1 MTPPNP
7 PGPPDPKDPLGDDL
21 LDELDQWDKMFD
33 QLHTAEADVT
43 MVRSLLAA
51 EEAAAAE
58 TAAARAQQQDTTP
71 PPISPALPGVG
82 PATPGID
89 EEAPFAVRGGD
100 VELEGEPRALGAL
113 LGSAGRRSGQAE
125 EGDEELY
132 TSAIRPFVTPG
143 PARPA
148 AARKGAAII
157 RRTPPLT
164 PLSKS
169 PRGAGMFPGEVTRP
183 GVPLPSFS
191 DDTGESPIDDFR
203 HEELT
208 QAIGEEVV
216 GRLAESAEALF
227 REAPPDAGAVALDV
241 DADDFYD
248 GIEVAAQASAAAR
261 TPLDEE
267 PPSARL
273 PIAESTMRRTTQ
285 NIVRRDR
292 KSGETAPAPLSGR
305 RLTGMH
311 EAVPAAGVSVPLPPD
326 PGESS
331 DLLDEP
337 ALPAPG
343 GIDEDAEPIT
353 GVRDMSPPDATV
365 DQEIE
370 GSFAD
375 LIEPSAASAAAP
387 RPATDADGIDVELD
401 TPPPPAP
408 VHDEDDREMDAAFLS
423 ASALSRGTMPA
434 AQLVADIDVAPDL
447 PPSRFALSEPAL
459 DFAAIQVAD
468 VEPSQEDR
476 TEELA
481 RDLLLYER
489 ELGLMDDPG
498 PTARLRMEAGR
509 LAERLGDLDRAR
521 AHYDGALQLDPRLR
535 PPLRALRRVE
545 RALGN
550 FGEAIRH
557 LDAEIELASDMERR
571 ALAAYRSDL
580 LMAVGEQDLARVAV
594 GDLLDDAPADVRSLL
609 ANLELAWIDGRHV
622 EAEAS
627 LDRLAQAVADEA
639 LAGAMHRTRAMVLAA
654 SGGDGESA
662 LRAALQIAGRDRL
675 AWFGMAHRAIA
686 AGDHGAAAEAIG
698 GLVDELAPAAPAL
711 AGALEWRRAEM
722 LAHGEAPEEVV
733 APALERAAALL
744 PDDPTLMET
753 RARLLAERGEMVPA
767 AEELFRLASSAPDA
781 TRSAWA
787 FRQAAR
793 LYASAGDAGGEQAA
807 LRNALARDP
816 ADPASAAELAT
827 ALEDAGDEEGLVEL
841 EKQQIAGDP
850 GAVLARIHLA
860 QRLGRLGRGDE
871 AIAVLAAGRGDGR
884 SASAAL
890 DSDLLAAYRQAG
902 RWRELAELIARQKG
916 EKAGHLDPW
925 MLERRAAIA
934 LEEVYDR
941 APKSSS
947 AAAVPMVAADWD
959 DRSAGG
965 LLEGVPVPLDA
976 VPEPVF
982 AAPSAR
988 VPSEEG
994 APSGPWVTREPVS
1007 LGSAPVS
1014 ARGPAREAA
1023 LAAWRRVLDASPD
1036 SGEARSAVLRLVDAV
1051 EDLHDR
1057 LAALEALQKVAGQS
1071 PFAVDLALHRAE
1083 ILIAEY
1089 DRDAAEEVLR
1099 AGAALDPD
1107 NPRCHLV
1114 LVRLYAEDLRWEDAA
1129 ELLAERAA
1137 SGGDSDEAISLRYR
1151 AAAILLDKTEEVS
1164 RAVDLLTPVV
1174 NARPDFVIAADLL
1187 RAAQRR
1193 LGEAPPPAPTASEP
1207 AASATAAPR
1216 AAGQDDG
1223 FARLVREAEM
1233 VEIQNG
1239 DAGREADLYR
1249 RAMELRPDDP
1259 LARDGFARA
1268 AARAGESAPLAELA
1282 LADLRR
1288 AEAMGDGAAKA
1299 TAYEELARIDAELR
1313 GDLASGI
1320 LAWES
1325 AVESDPG
1332 RFSALRNLERAYLA
1346 SGRARELQLVYERT
1360 LGVLEGSREKVAL
1373 LGEMA
1378 RLSERAER
1386 PRDEALGYQRDV
1398 LGLDPMQRMA
1408 LFRLESAARQEGPSR
1423 QLADLERMV
1432 ARFFAGGSGA
1442 AGDARAEAAFL
1453 TRAGETL
1460 LAISARE
1467 EAIASFRSA
1476 AAALPGYAPALAG
1489 WREAALA
1496 GEMWKDVADAAE
1508 KEAESAVESGERAR
1522 LYHLAG
1528 VTLMDRA
1535 MDGERAIGALRR
1547 VLDID
1552 PAHRDAFQRLKLLYE
1567 EMGRDLE
1574 LVELY
1579 RQRLEVDR
1587 DAAVQIRLH
1596 QGLAAMYRN
1605 FFDDREA
1612 AQSHLKAAL
1621 DIDPQNRRVIAD
1633 LSDIAWELGDWAQA
1647 AEMLI
1652 TRAKLESRPE
1662 VLRHIFFRLGT
1673 IYADRIP
1680 DARYAMMSFQKVL
1693 SYDPHDTGALERV
1706 ADLAFASGDTRLALG
1721 ACEQLIKQTH
1731 SDPAKV
1737 PYLHRVARIYAEGLK
1752 DRQRAERALKIA
1764 LDFDPMSDVALSALV
1779 DFYRDAG
1786 DARSARVHLDRVAG
1800 AMRHRVLIDPSE
1812 LEPYRVLSR
1821 ALEAREQAGA
1831 PGSLATAVA
1840 AAEISVLLGSQDPR
1854 DVDLAASA
1862 ARARPALGPLGQPE
1876 LDDTLFPP
1884 GASSSLRAIFRL
1896 LGERLAKH
1904 AGTDV
1909 RRYGVGRGE
1918 RLRKGS
1924 DPIAGMIL
1932 EMAGEMGIDD
1942 IDIYLSPRQPTVL
1955 AVEPTHPI
1963 SLVLGP
1969 QLATLDR
1976 PAELRFLVGR
1986 SLKLATSAL
1995 AVPARMAPDEMG
2007 VLLAGL
2013 LRQFA
2018 PDFAPA
2024 GLDPAAVA
2032 AEQQKLRRLIPNQMV
2047 QELAPYALGI
2057 AGAGFDHRA
2066 IWAAIL
2072 EGGNRAGLL
2081 AAGSVAAALGSL
2093 LRLGGYRDIHQGIS
2107 DPFVANL
2114 LRFAVSEDHVA
2125 LRAHLGG

>member
-1 MTPPNP
+1 MSNEKPPIS
-7 PGPPDPKDPLGDDL
+7 GDPADPLGEDL

-43 MVRSLLAA
+43 VVRSLLAA

-58 TAAARAQQQDTTP
+58 TADARSQKDTQPPSADPDPTP
-71 PPISPALPGVG
+71 STI
-82 PATPGID
+82 ID
-89 EEAPFAVRGGD
+89 DDAPFAVRGGD

-113 LGSAGRRSGQAE
+113 LGSAGRRPPGE
-125 EGDEELY
+125 EGEEGLF
-132 TSAIRPFVTPG
+132 TSAVRPLPSAG
-143 PARPA
+143 AARPA
-148 AARKGAAII
+148 TTRTSPAII
-157 RRTPPLT
+157 RRTQPMT
-164 PLSKS
+164 PLPGRAFGGS
-169 PRGAGMFPGEVTRP
+169 AMFPNEPTRP
-183 GVPLPSFS
+183 GQPVPTFD
-191 DDTGESPIDDFR
+191 DDTRESNLSEFR
-203 HEELT
+203 EERT
-208 QAIGEEVV
+208 QAIEQAVV

-227 REAPPDAGAVALDV
+227 RDAPPDAGAVALDV

-261 TPLDEE
+261 APLDDL
-267 PPSARL
+267 PPLRL
-273 PIAESTMRRTTQ
+273 PQAESTARRTTQ

-292 KSGETAPAPLSGR
+292 KPGETSQPGGR
-305 RLTGMH
+305 RLTGAF
-311 EAVPAAGVSVPLPPD
+311 EAVEPAARVSVPPPPEQAD
-326 PGESS
+326 
-331 DLLDEP
+331 DE
-337 ALPAPG
+337 
-343 GIDEDAEPIT
+343 AEPVT
-353 GVRDMSPPDATV
+353 GVREAHGVTPRDPLSRSGGDLAGGEALQVSPHDVITAPRASV
-365 DQEIE
+365 DDQVE
-370 GSFAD
+370 GSFAS
-375 LIEPSAASAAAP
+375 LVEV
-387 RPATDADGIDVELD
+387 DVDLD

-408 VHDEDDREMDAAFLS
+408 ARDHDEDAENAESDREVDEAFMS

-434 AQLVADIDVAPDL
+434 SQLVLDVDVAPDL
-447 PPSRFALSEPAL
+447 PASRFAPSEPAI

-468 VEPSQEDR
+468 VDPSEEDR

-489 ELGLMDDPG
+489 ELALMDDPG

-550 FGEAIRH
+550 FGEAVRH

-571 ALAAYRSDL
+571 ALAAYRADL

-594 GDLLDDAPADVRSLL
+594 GALLDDAPADVRALL

-627 LDRLAQAVADEA
+627 LDRLAQAVADGA
-639 LAGAMHRTRAMVLAA
+639 LASAMHRTRAMLTAGQ
-654 SGGDGESA
+654 GGDSEPA
-662 LRAALQIAGRDRL
+662 LRAALEIDGRDRL
-675 AWFGMAHRAIA
+675 SWFGLAHRAIA
-686 AGDHGAAAEAIG
+686 GGDHPAAADAIG
-698 GLVDELAPAAPAL
+698 QLVGELAPIAPAL

-722 LAHGEAPEEVV
+722 LAHSDAPEETV
-733 APALERAAALL
+733 APALQRAAALL
-744 PDDPTLMET
+744 PDDATLMET

-767 AEELFRLASSAPDA
+767 AEELFRLASSAPDP
-781 TRSAWA
+781 TRAAWA

-841 EKQQIAGDP
+841 EKGQIAGDP

-860 QRLGRLGRGDE
+860 HRLGRLARGDE
-871 AIAVLAAGRGDGR
+871 AIAVLAAGRDAR
-884 SASAAL
+884 SPSAAL
-890 DSDLLAAYRQAG
+890 DSDLTSAYRQAG
-902 RWRELAELIARQKG
+902 RWRELAELIGRQKA
-916 EKAGHLDPW
+916 EKTGHLDAW
-925 MLERRAAIA
+925 VLERQAATA
-934 LEEVYDR
+934 LEAVYDA
-941 APKSSS
+941 APREAPAS
-947 AAAVPMVAADWD
+947 AAPAAVGGDWD
-959 DRSAGG
+959 DRSSSGM
-965 LLEGVPVPLDA
+965 LDGVPQLADG
-976 VPEPVF
+976 VPEPMF
-982 AAPSAR
+982 GPPSAR
-988 VPSEEG
+988 VQAEG
-994 APSGPWVTREPVS
+994 APSGPWVTREPVA
-1007 LGSAPVS
+1007 LGSAPVAS
-1014 ARGPAREAA
+1014 SRGPALQAA
-1023 LAAWRRVLDASPD
+1023 LAAWRRVLDGSPD
-1036 SGEARSAVLRLVDAV
+1036 SSEARSAVLRLLDGVVD
-1051 EDLHDR
+1051 LQDR
-1057 LAALEALQKVAGQS
+1057 LAALEALQKLAGQS
-1071 PFAVDLALHRAE
+1071 AFAVDLALRRAE
-1083 ILIAEY
+1083 ILVAEF

-1107 NPRCHLV
+1107 NPRCHLA
-1114 LVRLYAEDLRWEDAA
+1114 LLRLYTEDLRWEDAA

-1137 SGGDSDEAISLRYR
+1137 SAGDGDESVSLRYR

-1193 LGEAPPPAPTASEP
+1193 LGEAPPPAATTTSEP
-1207 AASATAAPR
+1207 AATAASR

-1233 VEIQNG
+1233 IEIQNG

-1268 AARAGESAPLAELA
+1268 AGRAGETAPLAELA

-1332 RFSALRNLERAYLA
+1332 RISALRNLERAYLA
-1346 SGRARELQLVYERT
+1346 SGRARELQLVYERM
-1360 LGVLEGSREKVAL
+1360 LALVEGGREKVAL

-1386 PRDEALGYQRDV
+1386 PRDEALGYQRDILAV
-1398 LGLDPMQRMA
+1398 DPMQRMA
-1408 LFRLESAARQEGPSR
+1408 LFRLEAAARQEGPSR
-1423 QLADLERMV
+1423 ELADLEKKV
-1432 ARFFAGGSGA
+1432 ARFFAGVGGA

-1460 LAISARE
+1460 LAIGERQ
-1467 EAIASFRSA
+1467 EAIASFRAA

-1489 WREAALA
+1489 WRQASLA

-1587 DAAVQIRLH
+1587 DPAVQIRLH

-1612 AQSHLKAAL
+1612 AQNHLKAAL
-1621 DIDPQNRRVIAD
+1621 DIDPQNKRVIAD

-1693 SYDPHDTGALERV
+1693 SYDPQDTGALERV
-1706 ADLAFASGDTRLALG
+1706 ADLAFAAGDTRLALG

-1764 LDFDPMSDVALSALV
+1764 LDFDPTSDVALAALV
-1779 DFYRDAG
+1779 DFYRLAG
-1786 DARSARVHLDRVAG
+1786 DSRSARVHLDRVAS
-1800 AMRHRVLIDPSE
+1800 AMRHRLLVDPAD
-1812 LEPYRVLSR
+1812 LEPYQVLCR
-1821 ALEAREQAGA
+1821 ALEAREQAGV
-1831 PGSLATAVA
+1831 PGSLASAVA
-1840 AAEISVLLGSQDPR
+1840 AAEIAVLFGSQDPR
-1854 DVDLAASA
+1854 DAELAAAA
-1862 ARARPALGPLGQPE
+1862 ARARPALGPLGHPD

-1884 GASSSLRAIFRL
+1884 AASSSLRAIFRL

-1932 EMAGEMGIDD
+1932 EMAAEMGIDD

-1955 AVEPTHPI
+1955 AVEPTNPI

-1976 PAELRFLVGR
+1976 PAELRFLVAR
-1986 SLKLATSAL
+1986 SLKLATSSL

-2018 PDFAPA
+2018 PEFSPP

-2047 QELAPYALGI
+2047 QELAPVRARHRRGRVRSPGHLGRDPRGRQSSRP
-2057 AGAGFDHRA
+2057 AGGRQR
-2066 IWAAIL
+2066 
-2072 EGGNRAGLL
+2072 GG
-2081 AAGSVAAALGSL
+2081 ALGSL
-2093 LRLGGYRDIHQGIS
+2093 LRLGGYRDIHQGIG

>member
-1 MTPPNP
+1 MSPSNP
-7 PGPPDPKDPLGDDL
+7 TDPKDPLGDDL

-33 QLHTAEADVT
+33 QLHTAEADVS

-58 TAAARAQQQDTTP
+58 TAAARSQQETQP
-71 PPISPALPGVG
+71 PPVAPPAE
-82 PATPGID
+82 

-113 LGSAGRRSGQAE
+113 LGSQGRRPLQGE
-125 EGDEELY
+125 EGEEGLY
-132 TSAIRPFVTPG
+132 TSAVRPSPSAA
-143 PARPA
+143 ARPA
-148 AARKGAAII
+148 RTSPAII
-157 RRTPPLT
+157 RRTQPLT
-164 PLSKS
+164 PLAG
-169 PRGAGMFPGEVTRP
+169 RGGGMFPNEPTRP
-183 GVPLPSFS
+183 GLPVPSFD
-191 DDTGESPIDDFR
+191 DDTRESRLGEFGDER
-203 HEELT
+203 T
-208 QAIGEEVV
+208 QAIEEAVV

-227 REAPPDAGAVALDV
+227 RDAPPDAGGLDVDV

-248 GIEVAAQASAAAR
+248 GIEVAAQASVAAR
-261 TPLDEE
+261 TKPE
-267 PPSARL
+267 PPISLRL
-273 PIAESTMRRTTQ
+273 PIPESTSRRTTQ
-285 NIVRRDR
+285 NIVRRER
-292 KSGETAPAPLSGR
+292 KSGETAPAPAGR
-305 RLTGMH
+305 RLTGAMD
-311 EAVPAAGVSVPLPPD
+311 AVDRVSVPLPPD
-326 PGESS
+326 PG
-331 DLLDEP
+331 DADELP
-337 ALPAPG
+337 ALG
-343 GIDEDAEPIT
+343 EDDGEPT
-353 GVRDMSPPDATV
+353 GVRDVTAPPVPVAATI
-365 DQEIE
+365 EAELE

-375 LIEPSAASAAAP
+375 LIEPSEAAAQVP
-387 RPATDADGIDVELD
+387 VALGRAESAGIEVDVDLE
-401 TPPPPAP
+401 TPPPPAATGDRDDR
-408 VHDEDDREMDAAFLS
+408 DEDDREVDAAFLS
-423 ASALSRGTMPA
+423 ASALGLGTLPTA
-434 AQLVADIDVAPDL
+434 AIAEIDVAPDL
-447 PPSRFALSEPAL
+447 PASRFAPSEPAI
-459 DFAAIQVAD
+459 DFSAIQVAD

-550 FGEAIRH
+550 FGEALRH

-571 ALAAYRSDL
+571 ALAAYRADL

-627 LDRLAQAVADEA
+627 LERLAQAVADEA
-639 LAGAMHRTRAMVLAA
+639 LAAAMHRSRAMVLAA
-654 SGGDGESA
+654 HGGDGEPA
-662 LRAALQIAGRDRL
+662 LRAALQIDGRDRL
-675 AWFGMAHRAIA
+675 AWFGLAHRAIA
-686 AGDHGAAAEAIG
+686 AGDHTAAAEAIG
-698 GLVDELAPAAPAL
+698 GLVDELAPVAPPL

-722 LAHGEAPEEVV
+722 LAHGEAPEAVV

-744 PDDPTLMET
+744 PEDATLMET

-816 ADPASAAELAT
+816 ADPAVAAELAT

-841 EKQQIAGDP
+841 EKQQVAGDP
-850 GAVLARIHLA
+850 AAVLARIHLA
-860 QRLGRLGRGDE
+860 QRLARLERGEE
-871 AIAVLAAGRGDGR
+871 AIAILAAGRGQGAT
-884 SASAAL
+884 ASAAL
-890 DSDLLAAYRQAG
+890 DSDLAAAYRQAG
-902 RWRELAELIARQKG
+902 RWRELAELTARQKA
-916 EKAGHLDPW
+916 EKAGHLDGW
-925 MLERRAAIA
+925 VLERRAAMA
-934 LEEVYDR
+934 LEAVYDK
-941 APKSSS
+941 APRS
-947 AAAVPMVAADWD
+947 AAPPVVTPPVGADWD
-959 DRSAGG
+959 DRSSTGM
-965 LLEGVPVPLDA
+965 LDGVPVALDG

-982 AAPSAR
+982 APPSAR
-988 VPSEEG
+988 VPAEEG
-994 APSGPWVTREPVS
+994 AASGPWVAREPAER
-1007 LGSAPVS
+1007 GAAGGPTAPGPAPVS

-1023 LAAWRRVLDASPD
+1023 LASWRRVLDMTPD
-1036 SGEARSAVLRLVDAV
+1036 SSEARSAVLRLVDGV
-1051 EDLHDR
+1051 EDVQDR

-1071 PFAVDLALHRAE
+1071 PFAVDLALRRAE
-1083 ILIAEY
+1083 ILVAEY

-1107 NPRCHLV
+1107 NPRCHLA
-1114 LVRLYAEDLRWEDAA
+1114 LVRLFAEDLRWEDCA

-1137 SGGDSDEAISLRYR
+1137 SAGDGDEAISLRYR
-1151 AAAILLDKTEEVS
+1151 AAALILDKTEDVS
-1164 RAVDLLTPVV
+1164 RAVELLTPVV

-1193 LGEAPPPAPTASEP
+1193 LGEAPPAEPTPA
-1207 AASATAAPR
+1207 AAPR

-1233 VEIQNG
+1233 IEVQNG
-1239 DAGREADLYR
+1239 DPGREADLYR

-1313 GDLASGI
+1313 GDTASGI

-1325 AVESDPG
+1325 AVESDPT
-1332 RFSALRNLERAYLA
+1332 RLSALRNLERAYLA
-1346 SGRARELQLVYERT
+1346 AGRARELQLVYERM
-1360 LGVLEGSREKVAL
+1360 LGVLDGAREKVAL

-1386 PRDEALGYQRDV
+1386 PREEALGYQRDV
-1398 LGLDPMQRMA
+1398 LAMDPMQRMA
-1408 LFRLESAARQEGPSR
+1408 LFRLEAAARQAGPSR
-1423 QLADLERMV
+1423 ELADLEKMV
-1432 ARFFAGGSGA
+1432 ARFFAGGGGA

-1460 LAISARE
+1460 LALGERE

-1587 DAAVQIRLH
+1587 DPAVQIRLH

-1605 FFDDREA
+1605 FFDDRDA

-1621 DIDPQNRRVIAD
+1621 AIDPQNRRVIAD
-1633 LSDIAWELGDWAQA
+1633 LSDIAWEIGDWAQA

-1652 TRAKLESRPE
+1652 TRAKLETRPE
-1662 VLRHIFFRLGT
+1662 VLRRIFFRLGT

-1706 ADLAFASGDTRLALG
+1706 ADLAFAGGDTRLALG

-1764 LDFDPMSDVALSALV
+1764 LDFDPTSDVALAALV

-1786 DARSARVHLDRVAG
+1786 DTSSARVHLDRVAG
-1800 AMRHRVLIDPSE
+1800 AMRHRLHGDPSE
-1812 LEPYRVLSR
+1812 LLPYQVLCH
-1821 ALEAREQAGA
+1821 ALEAREQAGV
-1831 PGSLATAVA
+1831 PGSLATAAA
-1840 AAEISVLLGSQDPR
+1840 AAEIAVLLGSEDPR
-1854 DVDLAASA
+1854 DAELAAGA

-1884 GASSSLRAIFRL
+1884 EASSSLRAIFRL

-1932 EMAGEMGIDD
+1932 EMAAEMGIDD

-1955 AVEPTHPI
+1955 AVEPTSPI

-1969 QLATLDR
+1969 QLASLDR

-1986 SLKLATSAL
+1986 SLKLATSSL

-2018 PDFAPA
+2018 PEFAPPA
-2024 GLDPAAVA
+2024 LDPAAVA
-2032 AEQQKLRRLIPNQMV
+2032 AEQQKLRRLIPNQLV

-2057 AGAGFDHRA
+2057 AGAEFDHRA

-2081 AAGSVAAALGSL
+2081 AAGSVAAALGAL

>member
-1 MTPPNP
+1 MTPPTP
-7 PGPPDPKDPLGDDL
+7 PPNSGDPSDPLGEDL

-43 MVRSLLAA
+43 QVRSLLAV

-58 TAAARAQQQDTTP
+58 TAAARSQQDTQP
-71 PPISPALPGVG
+71 PPSG
-82 PATPGID
+82 PVIPVAPPD
-89 EEAPFAVRGGD
+89 EEAPFAVRGGE

-113 LGSAGRRSGQAE
+113 LGSSGRKPGGE
-125 EGDEELY
+125 EPDEELY
-132 TSAIRPFVTPG
+132 TSAIRPMPQPG
-143 PARPA
+143 GAAAGKPA
-148 AARKGAAII
+148 ARTSPAII
-157 RRTPPLT
+157 RRTQPLT
-164 PLSKS
+164 PMTTSS
-169 PRGAGMFPGEVTRP
+169 NRGLRGGGMFPNEVTRP
-183 GVPLPSFS
+183 GEPVPGFN
-191 DDTGESPIDDFR
+191 DITAETRIDDFAKDER
-203 HEELT
+203 T
-208 QAIGEEVV
+208 QAIEEAVV

-227 REAPPDAGAVALDV
+227 RDAPPDAGAVSLDV

-248 GIEVAAQASAAAR
+248 DIEVAAQASVAAR
-261 TPLDEE
+261 TPMDEAV
-267 PPSARL
+267 PLGRL
-273 PIAESTMRRTTQ
+273 PTSESTSRRTTQ
-285 NIVRRDR
+285 NIVRRER
-292 KSGETAPAPLSGR
+292 RSGDTAPSSFGARRLSGMQDVVSEPVGR
-305 RLTGMH
+305 
-311 EAVPAAGVSVPLPPD
+311 VSVPLPPELPD
-326 PGESS
+326 TTEVIETPPG
-331 DLLDEP
+331 
-337 ALPAPG
+337 APE
-343 GIDEDAEPIT
+343 GIDEEAEPIT
-353 GVRDMSPPDATV
+353 GVRETALPAPTV
-365 DQEIE
+365 NEEIE
-370 GSFAD
+370 GSFAG
-375 LIEPSAASAAAP
+375 LIDQSAPRSVVP
-387 RPATDADGIDVELD
+387 RPASDADGVDVDLGPEAAI
-401 TPPPPAP
+401 PPARRP
-408 VHDEDDREMDAAFLS
+408 VAPQRIVSTAEEDREIDAAFLT
-423 ASALSRGTMPA
+423 ASALSGGTMPV
-434 AQLVADIDVAPDL
+434 AQLVADVDVAPDL
-447 PPSRFALSEPAL
+447 PPSRFALSEPAI

-468 VEPSQEDR
+468 VDPSQEDR

-489 ELGLMDDPG
+489 ELGLMDDPQ

-571 ALAAYRSDL
+571 ALASYRADL

-594 GDLLDDAPADVRSLL
+594 GGLLDDAPADVRSLL
-609 ANLELAWIDGRHV
+609 ANLELAWIDGRHL

-639 LAGAMHRTRAMVLAA
+639 LVGAMHRTRAMVLAA
-654 SGGDGESA
+654 SAGDGESA
-662 LRAALQIAGRDRL
+662 LRAALQIDGRDRL
-675 AWFGMAHRAIA
+675 AWFGLAHRATA
-686 AGDHGAAAEAIG
+686 AGDQGAAAAAIS
-698 GLVDELAPAAPAL
+698 GLVDELAPVTPAL
-711 AGALEWRRAEM
+711 AGAFEWRRAEM
-722 LAHGEAPEEVV
+722 LAHGESPEEVV
-733 APALERAAALL
+733 GPALERAASLL
-744 PDDPTLMET
+744 PDDPTLIET
-753 RARLLAERGEMVPA
+753 RARLLAERGDMVPA

-827 ALEDAGDEEGLVEL
+827 ALEDAGDEEGLVDL
-841 EKQQIAGDP
+841 EKQQIAGDA

-860 QRLGRLGRGDE
+860 QRLARLERSDD
-871 AIAVLAAGRGDGR
+871 AIAILASGRGDGR
-884 SASAAL
+884 SSSAAL
-890 DSDLLAAYRQAG
+890 DSDLASAYRQAG
-902 RWRELAELIARQKG
+902 RWRELADLTARQKA

-925 MLERRAAIA
+925 VLERRAAMA
-934 LEEVYDR
+934 LEAVFER
-941 APKSSS
+941 APKASPAT
-947 AAAVPMVAADWD
+947 AAAVPVAAEWD
-959 DRSAGG
+959 DRSSGG
-965 LLEGVPVPLDA
+965 MLEGVPVQVDA

-982 AAPSAR
+982 SPPSAR
-988 VPSEEG
+988 VQSDDG
-994 APSGPWVTREPVS
+994 APSGPWVAREPLS

-1014 ARGPAREAA
+1014 AREPARDAA
-1023 LAAWRRVLDASPD
+1023 LAAWRRVLETTPD
-1036 SGEARSAVLRLVDAV
+1036 SSEARSAVLRLVDAV
-1051 EDLHDR
+1051 EDLQER
-1057 LAALEALQKVAGQS
+1057 LAALAALQKVAGQS
-1071 PFAVDLALHRAE
+1071 PFAVDLALRRAE
-1083 ILIAEY
+1083 IFIAEF

-1114 LVRLYAEDLRWEDAA
+1114 LLRLYAEDLRWEDAA
-1129 ELLAERAA
+1129 ELLAERATSA
-1137 SGGDSDEAISLRYR
+1137 GDGDEAISLRYR

-1193 LGEAPPPAPTASEP
+1193 LGEAPPPAATASEP
-1207 AASATAAPR
+1207 ASALAPR

-1268 AARAGESAPLAELA
+1268 AARAGETAPLAELA

-1313 GDLASGI
+1313 GDLATGVM
-1320 LAWES
+1320 AWES
-1325 AVESDPG
+1325 AVESDPA
-1332 RFSALRNLERAYLA
+1332 RVSALRNLERAYLA
-1346 SGRARELQLVYERT
+1346 GGRPRELQLVYERT
-1360 LGVLEGSREKVAL
+1360 LNVLEGTREKVAL

-1386 PRDEALGYQRDV
+1386 PRDEALGYQRDI
-1398 LGLDPMQRMA
+1398 LALDPMQRMA
-1408 LFRLESAARQEGPSR
+1408 LFRLEAGARQEGPSR
-1423 QLADLERMV
+1423 ALADLETKV
-1432 ARFFAGGSGA
+1432 ARFFAGGT

-1460 LAISARE
+1460 LAIGARE

-1489 WREAALA
+1489 WREGALA
-1496 GEMWKDVADAAE
+1496 GEMWTDVADAAE

-1535 MDGERAIGALRR
+1535 MAGERAIGALRR

-1587 DAAVQIRLH
+1587 DPAVQIRLH

-1612 AQSHLKAAL
+1612 AQNHLKAAL
-1621 DIDPQNRRVIAD
+1621 GIDPNNRRVIAD

-1706 ADLAFASGDTRLALG
+1706 ADLAFGAGDTRLALG

-1731 SDPAKV
+1731 SDQAKV

-1764 LDFDPMSDVALSALV
+1764 LDFDPMSDLALSTLV

-1786 DARSARVHLDRVAG
+1786 DATSARVHLDRVAS
-1800 AMRHRVLIDPSE
+1800 AMRHRVLIDAAE
-1812 LEPYRVLSR
+1812 LEPYRVLAR
-1821 ALEAREQAGA
+1821 ALEAREQAGV
-1831 PGSLATAVA
+1831 PGSLATAAA
-1840 AAEISVLLGSQDPR
+1840 AAEIAVLLGSPDPR
-1854 DVDLAASA
+1854 DAEVAANA
-1862 ARARPALGPLGQPE
+1862 LRARPALGPLG
-1876 LDDTLFPP
+1876 
-1884 GASSSLRAIFRL
+1884 
-1896 LGERLAKH
+1896 
-1904 AGTDV
+1904 
-1909 RRYGVGRGE
+1909 
-1918 RLRKGS
+1918 
-1924 DPIAGMIL
+1924 
-1932 EMAGEMGIDD
+1932 
-1942 IDIYLSPRQPTVL
+1942 
-1955 AVEPTHPI
+1955 
-1963 SLVLGP
+1963 
-1969 QLATLDR
+1969 
-1976 PAELRFLVGR
+1976 
-1986 SLKLATSAL
+1986 
-1995 AVPARMAPDEMG
+1995 
-2007 VLLAGL
+2007 
-2013 LRQFA
+2013 
-2018 PDFAPA
+2018 
-2024 GLDPAAVA
+2024 
-2032 AEQQKLRRLIPNQMV
+2032 
-2047 QELAPYALGI
+2047 
-2057 AGAGFDHRA
+2057 
-2066 IWAAIL
+2066 
-2072 EGGNRAGLL
+2072 
-2081 AAGSVAAALGSL
+2081 
-2093 LRLGGYRDIHQGIS
+2093 
-2107 DPFVANL
+2107 
-2114 LRFAVSEDHVA
+2114 
-2125 LRAHLGG
+2125 